1 MHLNTLGLILTLIC
15 GLLLVPCASSAQQAD
30 KVWRIGLFH
39 VASTTSSVSPRFAEP
54 SRRWAMRG
62 KNLTWTGGTCPMR
75 QRPGRRPRSSSSSA
89 SI

>member
-39 VASTTSSVSPRFAEP
+39 VASTTSLVLRPASRSPQ
-54 SRRWAMRG
+54 G
-62 KNLTWTGGTCPMR
+62 VGL
-75 QRPGRRPRSSSSSA
+75 
-89 SI
+89 